1 MSAPK
6 TKQAYQTTPAVLPDT
21 LFNHKPGEFI
31 DRFNRLPF
39 LVSHNLARHP
49 LFEIPRLASLAKSLW
64 GKAGGKVLFQE
75 GIVGFDKRWDAI
87 PRKAISFIE
96 GITSIQESGSWAVLK
111 SVQQHPEYKSL
122 VDGCVSELSEIIG
135 LDLQKKITWLEGY
148 VFVASPGAVTPYH
161 IDHEAN
167 FLLQIHGEKTMKIC
181 DPADRSVLSEEEI
194 ENYYVGDLSAARY
207 REEHESKA
215 FVFELAPGNGVH
227 IPSRGPHWVRN
238 GNRHSISFSINF
250 CLKDIDL
257 RARIYQVNHYLRRL
271 NLQPSPPGRSAI
283 KDHLKII
290 ALGNLRRT
298 ESAANKYELLRQN
311 VRRIDKPFR
320 MGEKLLRRSRRHN
333 G

>member
-1 MSAPK
+1 MPF
-6 TKQAYQTTPAVLPDT
+6 PA
-21 LFNHKPGEFI
+21 FNHKPGEFI

-167 FLLQIHGEKTMKIC
+167 FLLQIHGEKMMKIC

-238 GNRHSISFSINF
+238 GQLYSVSFSVNF
-250 CLKDIDL
+250 FLKDIDL
-257 RARIYQVNHYLRRL
+257 RARVYQFNHHLRKL
-271 NLQPSPPGRSAI
+271 NIQPSPPEKSAFRDRF
-283 KDHLKII
+283 KVMAMSLLHERKKP
-290 ALGNLRRT
+290 ANKSEFLRRNVKPV
-298 ESAANKYELLRQN
+298 ERVFRFVEKRLGRNGNGQKIDRRQDSS
-311 VRRIDKPFR
+311 I
-320 MGEKLLRRSRRHN
+320 H
-333 G
+333 

>member
-1 MSAPK
+1 
-6 TKQAYQTTPAVLPDT
+6 
-21 LFNHKPGEFI
+21 
-31 DRFNRLPF
+31 
-39 LVSHNLARHP
+39 
-49 LFEIPRLASLAKSLW
+49 
-64 GKAGGKVLFQE
+64 
-75 GIVGFDKRWDAI
+75 
-87 PRKAISFIE
+87 
-96 GITSIQESGSWAVLK
+96 
-111 SVQQHPEYKSL
+111 
-122 VDGCVSELSEIIG
+122 
-135 LDLQKKITWLEGY
+135 
-148 VFVASPGAVTPYH
+148 
-161 IDHEAN
+161 
-167 FLLQIHGEKTMKIC
+167 
-181 DPADRSVLSEEEI
+181 
-194 ENYYVGDLSAARY
+194 VGDLSAARY